1 MKVLTG
7 RVKES
12 PVIRVI
18 VEHVTKSKEDSERL
32 MELVVQLRNEAM
44 RQPGY
49 ITGETL
55 INQSDPTNILVVSTW
70 SSSEAWDA
78 WDKCEARQTMTQQK
92 MLPLLK
98 KPYWVN
104 KFDFAR
110 VQRGRVVSIT

>member
-1 MKVLTG
+1 M
-7 RVKES
+7 
-12 PVIRVI
+12 IRVI

-32 MELVVQLRNEAM
+32 MDLVLELRNEAM
-44 RQPGY
+44 KQPGY

-55 INQSDPTNILVVSTW
+55 INRSDPTNILVVSTW
-70 SSSEAWDA
+70 TSPEAWDA
-78 WDKCEARQTMTQQK
+78 WDKCEARIVMTQQK

-110 VQRGRVVSIT
+110 VPRGRVISIT